1 MKAMRKIIGTLG
13 IAALTAA
20 AGCANPV
27 GDFNEQ
33 VQMAP
38 PPAPKVSYAQPRPTA
53 GSLFVA
59 SRVDY
64 YTDFRARQVGDLI
77 VVQIVENS
85 KAKKKND
92 TKAERTNEFSAG
104 VPNFFGY
111 ENRMKPANGDPDP
124 AALVSADF
132 KSKHDA
138 KAELTK
144 EDTMTTSISCTVI
157 EVMPNDVMVIRGSRE
172 LAVNGETQFI
182 VLEGRIRPSD
192 VTSENTVTSDQVADA
207 RIFYT
212 GRGTLTDKQQ
222 PGWLARLLDSVWPF

>member
-1 MKAMRKIIGTLG
+1 MKGMHKILG
-13 IAALTAA
+13 IAAMGLIAMS
-20 AGCANPV
+20 AGCASPV
-27 GDFNEQ
+27 GDFNKEA
-33 VQMAP
+33 QMTPPP
-38 PPAPKVSYAQPRPTA
+38 PPAINYARPKPTS
-53 GSLFVA
+53 GSLFEA
-59 SRVDY
+59 SRVDF
-64 YTDFRARQVGDLI
+64 YTDFRARRVGDLI

-92 TKAERTNEFSAG
+92 TKAERTNQFSAG

-111 ENRMKPANGDPDP
+111 ENRMKPADGDPDP
-124 AALVSADF
+124 AALVSANF

-157 EVMPNDVMVIRGSRE
+157 EVLPNDVMIVRGSRE

-182 VLEGRIRPSD
+182 VLEGKIRPSD
-192 VTSENTVTSDQVADA
+192 VTSTNTVTSDQIADA
-207 RIFYT
+207 KIFYT
-212 GRGTLTDKQQ
+212 GRGTLTDKQK